1 MNNSMHTTTAT
12 SNWRP
17 LLRAVY
23 PFLIVIAALWAMPKN
38 AHAQLY
44 VTEFPQGGGPI
55 GFVGKYDGTTGA
67 AISPSFIIGLS
78 FPRGLAVLGNTLFV
92 GNGSNGAV
100 GKYDATTGAAINA
113 SFITGLNVPFGLAV
127 LGNTLFVSTEG
138 NNTVGEYDAKTGAAI
153 NASFITGLIHPEGL
167 AVKSAK

>member
-1 MNNSMHTTTAT
+1 MHTTTAT

-17 LLRAVY
+17 LLRAFLRALY

-92 GNGSNGAV
+92 
-100 GKYDATTGAAINA
+100 
-113 SFITGLNVPFGLAV
+113 
-127 LGNTLFVSTEG
+127 STEG

-153 NASFITGLIHPEGL
+153 NASFITGLVQPEGL